1 MNISGRTTVSK
12 LKTMFREEY
21 GIGVRV
27 YNGKRIADDS
37 ATLASI
43 RNGGDAKQSDF
54 ELRGNMKVGDAE
66 KLFKDV
72 FGITIQIED
81 SAGKL
86 VDNNVTI
93 ASLKTAKDVKAVNH
107 DNSKAIKSAAKPKVV
122 KTDDKAAA
130 LKATVPELNDV
141 QYFKFG
147 SYYQEN
153 SSEKTPIE
161 WLVLKK
167 TDSKVLLLSRYGL
180 DCKQYHHEYAC
191 MTWEKSDLRNWL
203 NGEFLSNAFT
213 ASEQEKIV
221 TTKIE
226 NDNNP
231 KYGTSGGN
239 STEDRVFCLSLA
251 EAECLFNDNTPRKC
265 VPTPYAVEK
274 GVEGDSRELIEGR
287 ACCYWWLRSPGKH
300 QIYVSFVF
308 ADGALGPGGSIVNG
322 DINAVRPA
330 LWVNL

>member
-1 MNISGRTTVSK
+1 
-12 LKTMFREEY
+12 MFREEY

-203 NGEFLSNAFT
+203 NGEFLSNAFSP
-213 ASEQEKIV
+213 AEQEKIAV
-221 TTKIE
+221 TKLA
-226 NDNNP
+226 NDDNP
-231 KYGTSGGN
+231 VYGTFGGAN
-239 STEDRVFCLSLA
+239 TEDRVFLLSIA
-251 EAECLFNDNTPRKC
+251 EADSLFNDDAARKC
-265 VPTPYAVEK
+265 VQMSDAVGIRAFLSSK
-274 GVEGDSRELIEGR
+274 NFINGR
-287 ACCYWWLRSPGKH
+287 ACCYWWLRSPGSN
-300 QIYVSFVF
+300 Q
-308 ADGALGPGGSIVNG
+308 GSASAVQRSGTLDLRGEHILYG
-322 DINAVRPA
+322 YGAVRPA